1 MGILDERQ
9 SKQNLE
15 NAGDVVISKQDLI
28 DAGLHLITC
37 DVKGCKRQAMVVT
50 SDYVKCDK
58 HEKEQELMELLRKH
72 EEENK
77 KTLDDTE

>member
-1 MGILDERQ
+1 
-9 SKQNLE
+9 LE
-15 NAGDVVISKQDLI
+15 NAGDGVITKQDLI

-37 DVKGCKRQAMVVT
+37 DVKGCDRQAMIVT
-50 SDYVKCDK
+50 SNYVKCDK
-58 HEKEQELMELLRKH
+58 HEKEQKLMELLRKH

>member
-1 MGILDERQ
+1 MIT
-9 SKQNLE
+9 
-15 NAGDVVISKQDLI
+15 KQDLI